1 MILKLKGFKETAA
14 KMFVPYIPKFLKF
27 IKSINMESKLKAASE
42 KKKVNKDH
50 PLYGK
55 KIILTGI
62 RDKVLQTKIEE
73 VGGILSSNVSKN
85 TFVVIVKSLDDDT
98 GKAEKAREIGIPLI
112 LINKFKQK
120 YFNK

>member
-1 MILKLKGFKETAA
+1 
-14 KMFVPYIPKFLKF
+14 
-27 IKSINMESKLKAASE
+27 MESKLKAASE

-98 GKAEKAREIGIPLI
+98 GKQRKHGKLEYL
-112 LINKFKQK
+112 
-120 YFNK
+120 